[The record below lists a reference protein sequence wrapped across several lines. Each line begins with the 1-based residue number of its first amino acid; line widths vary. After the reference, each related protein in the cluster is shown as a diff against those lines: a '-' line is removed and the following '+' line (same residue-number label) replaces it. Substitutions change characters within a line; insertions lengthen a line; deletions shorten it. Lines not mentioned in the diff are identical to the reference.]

1 MAEFAQQADR
11 FQPPEGLFD
20 QFPFALADPVPGMP
34 DRAPVQGTA
43 AV

>member
-11 FQPPEGLFD
+11 FQPPD
-20 QFPFALADPVPGMP
+20 QFPFVLADPVPGMSEG
-34 DRAPVQGTA
+34 APVQGTA